1 MKILPVQSTC
11 VRHYILHEFQFISCF
26 LSRNVHYSI
35 YKYISKKFNSMEA
48 ALKSKT
54 VGAVDLR
61 SVIYH
66 FQEATSDK
74 LIWPD
79 CPFKLD
85 DIRQG
90 IKIYLL
96 F

>member
-1 MKILPVQSTC
+1 
-11 VRHYILHEFQFISCF
+11 
-26 LSRNVHYSI
+26 
-35 YKYISKKFNSMEA
+35 MEA

-74 LIWPD
+74 LVWPD

-96 F
+96 FWFDLKWILFMGFVHQNLLSPGEWEIWFESVFLNQLIY